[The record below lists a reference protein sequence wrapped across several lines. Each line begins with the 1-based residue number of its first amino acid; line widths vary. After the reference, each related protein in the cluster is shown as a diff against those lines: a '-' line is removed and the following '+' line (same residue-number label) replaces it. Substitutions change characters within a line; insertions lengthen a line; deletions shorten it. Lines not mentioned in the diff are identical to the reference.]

1 MFTTKGNSKK
11 VQNLSLS
18 VSLCHR
24 KAVVR
29 RRNSSTF
36 LHRLSFQLSF
46 FQMRKVQKSQPLY
59 LKLGLS
65 ANFSFYVFL
74 SISVHHCMC
83 SIVAAL
89 YLAQC
94 ALLWACKNC
103 TFEILLF
110 STNQKAQQLYFYL
123 TKKLNYL
130 YRKIQVNNY
139 LL

>member
-1 MFTTKGNSKK
+1 MKWNSALVFKKEEFFYCNMFITKGNCMK

-74 SISVHHCMC
+74 SISVHHCTVC
-83 SIVAAL
+83 VV
-89 YLAQC
+89 
-94 ALLWACKNC
+94 
-103 TFEILLF
+103 
-110 STNQKAQQLYFYL
+110 QLQHFTLHSVFCYWHLKIAHSEFHYFPL
-123 TKKLNYL
+123 
-130 YRKIQVNNY
+130 I
-139 LL
+139 